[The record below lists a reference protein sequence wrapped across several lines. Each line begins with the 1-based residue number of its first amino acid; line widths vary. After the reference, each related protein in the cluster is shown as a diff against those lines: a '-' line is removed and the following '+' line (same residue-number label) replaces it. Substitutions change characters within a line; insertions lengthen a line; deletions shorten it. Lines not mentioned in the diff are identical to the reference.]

1 MSRGRPQPPPGR
13 PQSAKVVN
21 SAARGGL
28 AGRRPVSAGPKA
40 GAGIQEERGA
50 GDGGKEPHEH
60 GAGRSRYDAEATV
73 NVSVESVISTSH
85 THQSRGK
92 SPRHYLVC
100 IRRPHDVTRDPLK
113 WSPLLQRI
121 KLILH

>member
-40 GAGIQEERGA
+40 GIREERGA
-50 GDGGKEPHEH
+50 ADGGKELHEH
-60 GAGRSRYDAEATV
+60 GAGRSRYGAEATV
-73 NVSVESVISTSH
+73 NVSVESVMSTSH

-92 SPRHYLVC
+92 SPRNYLVC
-100 IRRPHDVTRDPLK
+100 LRCPHDVTRDPYK

-121 KLILH
+121 KLILY